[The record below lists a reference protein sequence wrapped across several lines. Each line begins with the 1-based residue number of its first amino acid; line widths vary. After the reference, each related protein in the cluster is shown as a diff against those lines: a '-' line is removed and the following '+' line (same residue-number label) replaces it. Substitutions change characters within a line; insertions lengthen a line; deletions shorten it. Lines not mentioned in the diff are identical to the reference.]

1 MKADVIVMNEY
12 EAEIKITDID
22 IISEEE
28 RLSCGFRTRYF
39 VNQMTNEFCIYAV
52 ITLSGPDLPVGARLS
67 FPDLTVT
74 ARSWR
79 VFAKNKA
86 FYLIRLSSRQFDEL
100 QYDYHAFDYEFKP
113 LLQAWARKR
122 GIRFDK

>member
-28 RLSCGFRTRYF
+28 RLACGFKTRYF
-39 VNQMTNEFCIYAV
+39 VNHKTDEFFVYAV
-52 ITLSGPDLPVGARLS
+52 ITLSGPDLPVGAWLS
-67 FPDLTVT
+67 IPDLT
-74 ARSWR
+74 APSWR
-79 VFAKNKA
+79 VFSKNKA

-113 LLQAWARKR
+113 LLQTWARKR
-122 GIRFDK
+122 GIRFDE